1 MDDVF
6 RLRYR
11 VYCEEKGFLPAEDYP
26 QGFETDEFDEN
37 AVHFIVYGDDVSPVG
52 YMRII
57 DGQDRHGF
65 PMIAHGMTVHDDFEF
80 PPIDGVMEISRM
92 IVRSDYRHEHR
103 PANDQQSSTDLPLP
117 QAKNESDLI
126 QFRLLRLMYQHAM
139 REGAQWICAAM
150 EPTLHR
156 KFRMMGMPFT
166 QIGPSGEY
174 FGEVRPY
181 AMNLREMEAV
191 MENRFPQTMA
201 FFDSPANDPTSKV
214 VRPGEWKISAL
225 EHAA

>member
-1 MDDVF
+1 MDDIF
-6 RLRYR
+6 RLRYQ
-11 VYCEEKGFLPAEDYP
+11 VYCEEKRFLPAEDYP

-80 PPIDGVMEISRM
+80 PPPDGVMEISRM

-103 PANDQQSSTDLPLP
+103 PANDQQSLTDLPLP

-126 QFRLLRLMYQHAM
+126 QYRLLRLMYQHAV
-139 REGAQWICAAM
+139 REGSQWICAAM

-214 VRPGEWKISAL
+214 VRPGEWKLSAL